1 MKSLF
6 LCRHA
11 KSSWSDITLADI
23 DRPLNKR
30 GKQDAPLMG
39 ARLSMLGVKPD
50 AVVSSPARRAYKT
63 ARHLAG
69 PLGFSR
75 KMVLVIDEIYEAS
88 PDILLAIIRAFDNRV
103 EQVVMIGHNS
113 EITVLANELGGL
125 GIDNIPTCGVVALDF
140 AVRSWRDVM
149 KRQGVQAFF
158 EYPRKVPDG
167 H

>member
-1 MKSLF
+1 MKSLL

-30 GKQDAPLMG
+30 GRRDAPLMG
-39 ARLSMLGVKPD
+39 ARLAMLGVKPD

-63 ARHLAG
+63 ARYLAG
-69 PLGFSR
+69 ALGFSR
-75 KMVLVIDEIYEAS
+75 KMIIVINEIYEAS
-88 PDILLAIIRAFDNRV
+88 PDILLATVRAFDNNV
-103 EQVVMIGHNS
+103 EQVIMVGHNS
-113 EITVLANELGGL
+113 EITVLANKLGGL

-149 KRQGVQAFF
+149 KSQGAQAFF
-158 EYPRKVPDG
+158 EYPRKVHAD
-167 H
+167 